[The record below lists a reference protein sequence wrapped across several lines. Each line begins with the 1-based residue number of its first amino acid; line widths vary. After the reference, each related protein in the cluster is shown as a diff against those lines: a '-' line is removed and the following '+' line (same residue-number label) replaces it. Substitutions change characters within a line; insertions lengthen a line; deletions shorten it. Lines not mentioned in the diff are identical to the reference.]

1 MTILKKLNSSVLKIW
16 ILSLCACAFTDAAG
30 KCYIYIY
37 TAECVKCY
45 ELAKAILASA
55 RWKLLSVHNY
65 VE

>member
-16 ILSLCACAFTDAAG
+16 ILSLCACACTDAAG
-30 KCYIYIY
+30 KCIIY

-65 VE
+65 IE